1 MNPSNLYPRLI
12 LVAVIGLVYS
22 NTFLNSFH
30 FDDITSI
37 LEKPWVRGLDKIS
50 QLFNRHALFQRPLV
64 LLSFNINY
72 IISEFEV
79 WSYHLFN
86 IMLHALAS
94 LLVFRFAGRALNL
107 LDDFSP
113 QKAFSSL
120 PFLGAM
126 VFALHPLSTQSV
138 TYISSR
144 SSIMA
149 TIFYLSALI
158 LFFDGFK
165 KWKQTG
171 HKAWGYFISSS
182 VCFFLGGLSK
192 EIIVTLPAT
201 LFIFHFYFI

>member
-12 LVAVIGLVYS
+12 LVAVIGMVYS

-37 LEKPWVRGLDKIS
+37 LEKPWVRGLDKMS
-50 QLFNRHALFQRPLV
+50 ELFNKQALFQRPLV

-79 WSYHLFN
+79 PSYHLFN

-94 LLVFRFAGRALNL
+94 LLVFLFAGRALNL

-113 QKAFSSL
+113 HKAFSSL

-138 TYISSR
+138 TYI
-144 SSIMA
+144 
-149 TIFYLSALI
+149 
-158 LFFDGFK
+158 
-165 KWKQTG
+165 
-171 HKAWGYFISSS
+171 
-182 VCFFLGGLSK
+182 
-192 EIIVTLPAT
+192 
-201 LFIFHFYFI
+201 